1 MRVEKLQ
8 VKDIPD
14 VLDTS
19 HECRLCIWSAEA
31 YRSELARGD
40 SIMFRAVNGDGEF
53 AGFAVG
59 RLFELED
66 DHITAE
72 LTNIGVRQI
81 FRHQGFGKLL
91 LKSFLD
97 RCRVGKVRSVILEVR
112 SSNTTAIRFYECF
125 GFVHIGRRK
134 NFYADPQE
142 DALTMK
148 LIFS

>member
-1 MRVEKLQ
+1 MRIEKLQ

-14 VLDTS
+14 VLDAS
-19 HECRLCIWSAEA
+19 HECRLCVWSAEA

-40 SIMFRAVNGDGEF
+40 SIMFRAENGNGEF

-66 DHITAE
+66 NHVTAE
-72 LTNIGVRQI
+72 LTNIGVRQLY
-81 FRHQGFGKLL
+81 RRQGFGKLL

-97 RCRVGKVRSVILEVR
+97 RCRIARVRSVILEVR
-112 SSNTTAIRFYECF
+112 SSNATAIRFYERF

-134 NFYADPQE
+134 NFYTDPQE

-148 LIFS
+148 LIF